1 MFSGLISF
9 FFLGQDED
17 PPFTFRAMV
26 IKVDWPGATPLQ
38 MAKQISEPIETKLKT
53 ISSRAKITSFSR
65 EGESTIIFQV
75 KGSIQGREIPIIWS
89 NVRNKIRDVEKELPQ
104 SIASISFDD
113 DFGDTFGIIYSLS
126 GPSYS
131 PRMIDRFARSAR
143 ENFLSVKDVAR
154 VEIFGQER
162 EKIYV
167 EISRRVLSKYDL
179 TWKFLAQQLAENNSI
194 VFSGNVEQSKSIAS
208 LRVEGQ
214 FKSVEQI
221 ENIIINTN
229 QDVVRLGEIAKVFRS
244 LPDPYHRKVRANGE
258 EVIAIGVS
266 MQKGGDIIRLGK
278 ALDNKVN
285 EIKNSLPV
293 GVYLKKIQDQPTA
306 VSQSINEFL
315 VVFFEAITIVLL
327 ATLISLGLKRNPLR
341 FDFRPGLV
349 VALSIPLVMAITFLI
364 MKLSGIGLHK
374 VSLGAL
380 IIALGLLVDDA
391 IIVIEMMFRK
401 VNEGLS
407 PIEAVSSSYD
417 LTAKPMLTGTLI
429 TALGFLPIGL
439 AKSEVGEYTYA
450 IYAVTAT
457 ALLIS
462 WIVSVFFVPVVGFW
476 LLNKKNK
483 YSDNALSKSKENNNK
498 ITMENFRFLLNFSIN
513 NKFISFIFI
522 LIVCFSGFVGLAKV
536 ESQFFP
542 ESNRSE
548 ILVDIFL
555 KENSSPN
562 ATENAVLKLEDE
574 IRKIKNIDN
583 VVSWLGS
590 GAPRFFLPLD
600 VIFPNANVAQI
611 VISPTDRKQRDDIL
625 EEVRLLTNKLLPE
638 ARVRLKVLPNGPP
651 IPYPVSFRLISE
663 NEEDLFYASKLV
675 QEIMSKHTN
684 LIGVHNN
691 WGKKSPIIKVL
702 VDNTRARELGIDPL
716 SISNTLKIR
725 SSGIK
730 IGEFRDQKQLI
741 PIELRLKKEDRDE
754 ISDLRGIL
762 VSSKFGE
769 TVPLEKIVKFS
780 VEWEYPLIWR
790 YDNKFSMFLQADID
804 GRKQSTTIT
813 EELRTEISR
822 ITHNFPPSLE
832 LQVGGTVEENQKGQ
846 KSIIAGLPIMFFLIF
861 TLLVVQLSGV
871 KKSILVF
878 ATAPLGVSGAIM
890 ALLLF
895 DRPLGFVAGL
905 GIIALI
911 GMIIRNSVI
920 LVDQIERERTAG
932 LNLHDSLIEA
942 TVGRFRPMV
951 LTAGTAILAMIPL
964 TNSIFWGPMAVAIMG
979 GLVVATLLTLLLIPV
994 TYAIFFD

>member
-1 MFSGLISF
+1 
-9 FFLGQDED
+9 
-17 PPFTFRAMV
+17 MV

-53 ISSRAKITSFSR
+53 LSSRAKITSFSR

-75 KGSIQGREIPIIWS
+75 KGSVQGSEIPIIWA
-89 NVRNKIRDVEKELPQ
+89 NVRNKIRDIKKQLPNSVEN
-104 SIASISFDD
+104 ISFDD
-113 DFGDTFGIIYSLS
+113 DFGDTFGILYSLS
-126 GPSYS
+126 GSSYS
-131 PRMIDRFARSAR
+131 PRMIDRFARSIR
-143 ENFLSVKDVAR
+143 ENFLSVGDVGR

-179 TWKFLAQQLAENNSI
+179 TWELLAQQLAENNSI
-194 VFSGNVEQSKSIAS
+194 VFSGNVEQSQSITS

-214 FKSVEQI
+214 FKSLEQI
-221 ENIIINTN
+221 KNIRIKTN
-229 QDVVRLGEIAKVFRS
+229 QDLVRLGEIARVFRS
-244 LPDPYHRKVRANGE
+244 LPDPYQQKVRANGE

-266 MQKGGDIIRLGK
+266 MRQGGDIIRLGR

-285 EIKNSLPV
+285 EIKDNLPV
-293 GVYLKKIQDQPTA
+293 GMHLKKIQDQPRA
-306 VSQSINEFL
+306 VSKSINEFL

-327 ATLISLGLKRNPLR
+327 VTLISLGLKRNPLR

-380 IIALGLLVDDA
+380 IISLGLLVDDA

-401 VNEGLS
+401 IHEGLS

-476 LLNKKNK
+476 LLNKRNKVNDEVCIKNK
-483 YSDNALSKSKENNNK
+483 DNSNK
-498 ITMENFRFLLNFSIN
+498 ISMKKYRSLLSFSIK
-513 NKFISFIFI
+513 NKFFSFFFI
-522 LIVCFSGFVGLAKV
+522 LIFCFSGFVGLVKV

-542 ESNRSE
+542 DSNRPE

-555 KENSSPN
+555 TENSSPY
-562 ATENAVLKLEDE
+562 ATENAVLKLENE
-574 IRKIKNIDN
+574 IKKIKNIDN

-600 VIFPNANVAQI
+600 VIFPNSNVAQI
-611 VISPTDRKQRDDIL
+611 VITPSDRKYRDNTLKEI
-625 EEVRLLTNKLLPE
+625 RLLTNKLLPE

-651 IPYPVSFRLISE
+651 IPYPVSFRLVSE
-663 NEEDLFYASKLV
+663 NEEDLFYVAQLV
-675 QEIMSKHTN
+675 QAIMSKHNN

-716 SISNTLKIR
+716 SISNALKIR
-725 SSGIK
+725 SSGIV

-790 YDNKFSMFLQADID
+790 YDNKFSMFLQADTV
-804 GRKQSTTIT
+804 GHTQSTTIT
-813 EELRTEISR
+813 EEL
-822 ITHNFPPSLE
+822 ITKINSIASTFPPGLE
-832 LQVGGTVEENQKGQ
+832 LQVGGTLEENQKGQ
-846 KSIIAGLPIMFFLIF
+846 KSIIAGLPIVFFLIF
-861 TLLVVQLSGV
+861 TLLVMQLSGI
-871 KKSILVF
+871 KKSFLVF
-878 ATAPLGVSGAIM
+878 ATAPLGISGAIM

-895 DRPLGFVAGL
+895 NRPLGFVAGL

-920 LVDQIERERTAG
+920 LVDQIERERSKG
-932 LNLHDSLIEA
+932 FNLHDSLVEA
-942 TVGRFRPMV
+942 SVGRFRPMM

-979 GLVVATLLTLLLIPV
+979 GLVVATLLTLLLVPV
-994 TYAIFFD
+994 TYAIFFGRNP